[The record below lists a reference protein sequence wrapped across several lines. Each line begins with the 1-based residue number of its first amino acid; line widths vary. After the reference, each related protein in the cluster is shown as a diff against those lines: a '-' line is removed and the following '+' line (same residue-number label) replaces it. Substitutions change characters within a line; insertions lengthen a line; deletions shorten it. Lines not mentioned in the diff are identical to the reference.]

1 MPPPRGIGKESNMPY
16 PENNELTDGGQLKD
30 DIVKCSDGTYRWIY
44 EMPMRKSFFLLFDV
58 WRVLLI
64 AGIAVMLITMIF
76 SDGTLL
82 ERLKDSALTVG
93 IVLGILFVLS
103 LPAYWIVTR
112 ANNGK
117 YTVLFE
123 LDEKFL
129 SHTQIKTEKA
139 KALELLTMLTGAAT
153 GNMTTTGIGLMNS
166 AGGSLTSRLE
176 KVRTV
181 RGNRRK
187 KLIKVNS
194 LIKRN
199 QVYVK
204 DSDYDFVMDF
214 LTEHCP
220 AAKVS
225 R

>member
-1 MPPPRGIGKESNMPY
+1 MPY
-16 PENNELTDGGQLKD
+16 PENNELTDGSQLKD

-44 EMPMRKSFFLLFDV
+44 EMPMRKSFFLLFEV

-76 SDGTLL
+76 SDGTFL
-82 ERLKDSALTVG
+82 ERLKDSAITLG
-93 IVLGILFVLS
+93 IVLGIMFVLS

-181 RGNRRK
+181 KGKRSKN
-187 KLIKVNS
+187 LIKVNS

>member
-1 MPPPRGIGKESNMPY
+1 MPY
-16 PENNELTDGGQLKD
+16 PENNELTDGSQLKD

-44 EMPMRKSFFLLFDV
+44 EMPMRKSFFLLFEV

-82 ERLKDSALTVG
+82 ERLKDSAITLG

-187 KLIKVNS
+187 NLIKVNS